1 MRYFTES
8 SEALPDDPRLIGFLG
23 SFKQA
28 QGAIHN
34 RPDLQRKGGLIRN
47 KLLEIGRSGTFSPSL
62 RTDYQRPFGGK
73 VSKDRPDVEKHRQ
86 MH

>member
-1 MRYFTES
+1 MTSVLPPLDLPMHGNLQSLGGLKMAAARVIESADLAVRYFTES

-34 RPDLQRKGGLIRN
+34 RPDL
-47 KLLEIGRSGTFSPSL
+47 
-62 RTDYQRPFGGK
+62 
-73 VSKDRPDVEKHRQ
+73 
-86 MH
+86 